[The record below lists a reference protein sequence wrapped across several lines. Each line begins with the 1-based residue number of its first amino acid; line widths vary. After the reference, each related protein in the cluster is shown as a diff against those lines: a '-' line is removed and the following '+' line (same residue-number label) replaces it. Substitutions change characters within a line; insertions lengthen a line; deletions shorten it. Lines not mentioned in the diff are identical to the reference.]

1 MKPSNKLHDLLEM
14 SRLPPPT
21 PDAPAAIPLPL
32 DRRRRLRRWLWMLLL
47 PSALGAGLLI
57 YILSSGD
64 SRLTKIIAKLDHQEP
79 GWRLLE
85 LEAQRI
91 VIPKEQNSADQVAA
105 AAVKRSAGMTAA
117 QEQQLDD
124 IRGKISPEVQLP
136 ASAISLLR
144 REPWS
149 QLTLREEG
157 QVELNGRCLTDLARV
172 RIWQT
177 PRGNVNTGPVE
188 NLSGVT

>member
-1 MKPSNKLHDLLEM
+1 MMKNKLHDLLEM
-14 SRLPPPT
+14 SRLPAPT
-21 PDAPAAIPLPL
+21 PDAPAATPLPL
-32 DRRRRLRRWLWMLLL
+32 DRRRRLRRWLWMLLVL
-47 PSALGAGLLI
+47 SALGAGLPI

-79 GWRLLE
+79 GWRILE

-144 REPWS
+144 RE
-149 QLTLREEG
+149 REAGAAALDE
-157 QVELNGRCLTDLARV
+157 ARK
-172 RIWQT
+172 
-177 PRGNVNTGPVE
+177 
-188 NLSGVT
+188 L